1 MHRLATFRTRPVENL
16 VTGNAYLL
24 RRRRPQFTTYPSSTS
39 SAIRLLPRS
48 FSTSDPPPTLIVVHS
63 AIVSSFRAYA
73 FGATIF
79 LAAFVSYIYLTDTR
93 SSIHLL
99 APSILTW
106 LYDDAE
112 DAHEAG
118 NAWLRNLYRF
128 GLHPRERTGS
138 IEGIKINKGEVEEE
152 VDLSIELFGHT
163 LDNPIGTSAGID
175 KHAEIPDPL
184 FALGPAIIELG
195 GATPDP
201 QDGNPRPRVFRLPSQ
216 KGLVNRYGLN
226 SEGADVLAMRLRER
240 VRAFAYRLGLGTDE
254 DAEQAV
260 LDGLVGVPGGSLTN
274 GKLLAVQ
281 VAKNKVT
288 NEKDIEAVRRDY
300 VYCVER
306 LARYADII
314 VVNV

>member
-1 MHRLATFRTRPVENL
+1 MYRLATFRTRPPHNPFSRR
-16 VTGNAYLL
+16 TGLL
-24 RRRRPQFTTYPSSTS
+24 RGPSQSFLRTSPYSSHPPTYCSAHSAHDNSST
-39 SAIRLLPRS
+39 IK
-48 FSTSDPPPTLIVVHS
+48 VHS
-63 AIVSSFRAYA
+63 SLISSFRSYL
-73 FGATIF
+73 FGVAIF
-79 LAAFVSYIYLTDTR
+79 LSTFFGYIYITDTR
-93 SSIHLL
+93 SGIHLL
-99 APSILTW
+99 TPSILTW

-118 NAWLRNLYRF
+118 NAWLKGLYTL
-128 GLHPRERTGS
+128 GLHPRERGSTGS
-138 IEGIKINKGEVEEE
+138 QVDGDQDEA
-152 VDLSIELFGHT
+152 DLSVEVFGHT

-184 FALGPAIIELG
+184 FSLGPAIVELG

-226 SEGADVLAMRLRER
+226 SEGADDMAMRLRKR
-240 VRAFAYRLGLGTDE
+240 VRAFAYRLGLGIDE
-254 DAEQAV
+254 QAEQAV
-260 LDGLVGVPGGSLTN
+260 LDGWAGVPGGSLTR

-288 NEKDIEAVRRDY
+288 DEKDIKAVRRDY
-300 VYCVER
+300 VHCVER

>member
-1 MHRLATFRTRPVENL
+1 ML
-16 VTGNAYLL
+16 
-24 RRRRPQFTTYPSSTS
+24 
-39 SAIRLLPRS
+39 SA
-48 FSTSDPPPTLIVVHS
+48 F
-63 AIVSSFRAYA
+63 A
-73 FGATIF
+73 
-79 LAAFVSYIYLTDTR
+79 SYIYITDTR
-93 SSIHLL
+93 ASIHRLT
-99 APSILTW
+99 PSILTW

-128 GLHPRERTGS
+128 GLYPRERAASAHGLS
-138 IEGIKINKGEVEEE
+138 HGDGFGEER
-152 VDLSIELFGHT
+152 VDLSIDLFGHT

-184 FALGPAIIELG
+184 FALGPAIIEVG
-195 GATPDP
+195 GATPHP

-226 SEGADVLAMRLRER
+226 SMGAEDMAMRLRHRLR
-240 VRAFAYRLGLGTDE
+240 VFARRLGLGTDE
-254 DAEQAV
+254 EAEQAV
-260 LDGLVGVPGGSLTN
+260 LDGLAGVPGGSLQK

-288 NEKDIEAVRRDY
+288 DEKDIEAVRRDY
-300 VYCVER
+300 VYCVDQ

>member
-1 MHRLATFRTRPVENL
+1 MYRLATFRTRPIETRVNRN
-16 VTGNAYLL
+16 VRLL
-24 RRRRPQFTTYPSSTS
+24 RHRNPYNSAHASPTS
-39 SAIRLLPRS
+39 SAPHFPQPSRPVADVPNNL
-48 FSTSDPPPTLIVVHS
+48 VVVQS
-63 AIVSSFRAYA
+63 SIVSSLRVYF

-79 LAAFVSYIYLTDTR
+79 LTAFASYFYLTDTR

-99 APSILTW
+99 APSIFTW

-128 GLHPRERTGS
+128 GLHPRERASSINSIKTGD
-138 IEGIKINKGEVEEE
+138 GEDDEE

-163 LDNPIGTSAGID
+163 VDNPIGTSAGID

-184 FALGPAIIELG
+184 FALGPAVIELG

-226 SEGADVLAMRLRER
+226 SEGADHMAMRLRER

-254 DAEQAV
+254 TAEQAV
-260 LDGLVGVPGGSLTN
+260 LDGLVGVPGGSLTR

-288 NEKDIEAVRRDY
+288 DEKDIEAVRRDY